1 MKTAAIAI
9 LFLIA
14 VFLLWRLNSVKRA
27 PFEFSG
33 QTLHLHSGACSID
46 LPTYGQKD
54 ELVDVLEISRR
65 VVKLPNGS
73 TLLYESVDFPATYD
87 FSFPPDAVVAKV
99 FGFTGYSVEAET
111 RHISVIK
118 GKDSKGRVFSVL
130 AVPEIGHRLEM
141 LYPLDEETASIFVEC
156 LVKGMKK
163 GFSNPSG
170 AQEITLRPDWSE
182 SEIVKQNMIEKDM

>member
-14 VFLLWRLNSVKRA
+14 VFVMWRLNGAKKP
-27 PFEFSG
+27 PFKFSG
-33 QTLHLHSGACSID
+33 QTLHLHIGTCSID

-99 FGFTGYSVEAET
+99 FGFNRYSIEAET
-111 RHISVIK
+111 RHISIIK
-118 GKDSKGRVFSVL
+118 GEDSEGRVFSVL
-130 AVPEIGHRLEM
+130 VVPEIAHRLEM
-141 LYPLDEETASIFVEC
+141 LYPLDEETVNIFVES
-156 LVKGMKK
+156 LLKGIKK
-163 GFSNPSG
+163 EFSNSSG
-170 AQEITLRPDWSE
+170 TADISIRPDWSE
-182 SEIVKQNMIEKDM
+182 TEIVKQNMIEKDM